1 MTIMGTNFFGH
12 DTALFHIDTIK
23 KEIFAMSTERV
34 TRIKHDSMD
43 IGPIL
48 EKYSFSDVDYF
59 CHGYGNFD
67 EPVANDLGMNRLLGL
82 NKKKAIKALLKPTY
96 IADFNISDEE
106 RQQIY
111 LTRFLE
117 QPLKTIKNLEKLTP
131 EYREKQI
138 KKLSKYTMQ
147 GNIENYMRKLLGKY
161 NIVPKKIDF
170 YDHHLCHAAGS
181 YYFSPFAYKHKTFS
195 LTIDGW
201 GDGFFSKLFIFDG
214 DQYEEVGQSPIAS
227 VKVSN
232 GGKYP
237 TIASIGEIYG
247 NFTDAMGLR
256 RNSDEGKVEALAA
269 FSEKNSALFDQ
280 LMAATDIS
288 ANGIN
293 YDVVAIEPFYDQSYL
308 KGQIEKIG
316 EKSFAATIQSYLEDT
331 IVAYLDLIAEKHDIE
346 YLCLSG
352 GVAANIIMSLNI
364 YERTRFKNIYV
375 LPPMGDEGV
384 ALGSAL
390 LKALEMGEDISWVNQ
405 HYMPYFGNALTR
417 DEIEEAITFYIDRIS
432 SEYIGETWYR
442 DAAKTISEDKIVA
455 VVHGRMEFGPRALGN
470 RSILANPVNPDI
482 RTLINLKVKKRPEY
496 QPFCPSILEEERER
510 LFENSFPHKHMAIG
524 FRVKEKYYDQIPS
537 AIHVDGTAR
546 PQFVERQD
554 NPAYYELL
562 KEVKRHTGFG
572 VVINT
577 SFNLHGRTIVH
588 TAKDAIL
595 DFLDCNI
602 DELYLEGFC
611 ITRKL

>member
-1 MTIMGTNFFGH
+1 MKIMGANSFGH

-34 TRIKHDSMD
+34 TRIKHDSMG

-59 CHGYGNFD
+59 CHGYGDFD
-67 EPVANDLGMNRLLGL
+67 EPVANDLGMDRLLGL
-82 NKKKAIKALLKPTY
+82 DKKRALKALIRPTY
-96 IADFNISDEE
+96 IADLNLNKRE
-106 RQQIY
+106 RINIY
-111 LTRFLE
+111 LTRFLQ
-117 QPLKTIKNLEKLTP
+117 QPVETVRNLRKLTP
-131 EYREKQI
+131 GYR
-138 KKLSKYTMQ
+138 KKLIKSLSQHDMRTNM
-147 GNIENYMRKLLGKY
+147 ENYMRELLGKH

-170 YDHHLCHAAGS
+170 YDHHLCHAAGA
-181 YYFSPFAYKHKTFS
+181 YYFSPFSYKHKTFS

-214 DQYEEVGQSPIAS
+214 DQYEEIGESPIAS
-227 VKVSN
+227 VKVSESQ
-232 GGKYP
+232 YP
-237 TIASIGEIYG
+237 PVASIGEIYG

-269 FSEKNSALFDQ
+269 FAEKEDELYDQ
-280 LMAATDIS
+280 LMAATNIS
-288 ANGIN
+288 ASGIN
-293 YDVVAIEPFYDQSYL
+293 YDVRAIEPFYKKSYL
-308 KGQIEKIG
+308 KQQIEKMG
-316 EKSFAATIQSYLEDT
+316 EKKFAATIQTYLEDT
-331 IVAYLDLIAEKHDIE
+331 IVTYLNLIAEKHDVE
-346 YLCLSG
+346 HLCLSG

-364 YERTRFKNIYV
+364 YERTNFKNIYV
-375 LPPMGDEGV
+375 LPSMGDEGV

-390 LKALEMGEDISWVNQ
+390 LKAVEMGEEISWVNQ

-417 DEIEEAITFYIDRIS
+417 DEIEEAIIFHDDRIT
-432 SEYIGETWYR
+432 SEYIGERWYR
-442 DAAKTISEDKIVA
+442 DAAKTIAEDKIVSI
-455 VVHGRMEFGPRALGN
+455 VHGRMEFGPRALGN

-482 RTLINLKVKKRPEY
+482 RALINLKVKKRPEY

-510 LFENSFPHKHMAIG
+510 LFENSFSHKHMAIA
-524 FRVKEKYYDQIPS
+524 FRAKKEYYKKIPS
-537 AIHVDGTAR
+537 ALHVDGTAR

-554 NPAYYELL
+554 NPTYYELL
-562 KEVKRHTGFG
+562 KEVKKHTGFG

-602 DELYLEGFC
+602 DELYLEGFR
-611 ITRKL
+611 ITRK